1 MSEAAGAALGKGE
14 VTVVEPDRRERQIVR
29 RSAEVRATVP
39 SAELSVGVDMS
50 TALARDRALGCG
62 TTALLVRACAHALRT
77 HPRANGAYRDGHIEL
92 YSRVNIG
99 VAIAADAGREIPT
112 VFDADR
118 KIAEEI
124 GRELALSAQRARDG
138 LLTAPELAGATFTLS
153 DWNGFD
159 IVALAP
165 MVVAP
170 QAAAVA
176 AGPILEQPLVRNGTV
191 VAGRIAVLTL
201 AVDMRILHGE
211 HGARLLEAIK
221 AHMEA
226 GTQ

>member
-1 MSEAAGAALGKGE
+1 MSEAAGAALGRGE
-14 VTVVEPDRRERQIVR
+14 VTVVEPDRRERQIAR

-50 TALARDRALGCG
+50 AALARERALGCG

-99 VAIAADAGREIPT
+99 VTIAADAAREIPT

-118 KIAEEI
+118 KTAEEI

-153 DWNGFD
+153 DWNGFE
-159 IVALAP
+159 IAALAP

-170 QAAAVA
+170 QAGALA

-221 AHMEA
+221 AHLEA
-226 GTQ
+226 DTH